1 VLQDEKADAQEGVKK
16 EHAQEEKLY
25 SWHGQDLFGRGGSR
39 TGENAVSQVAGE
51 SSPSLYSVV
60 EGNDNS
66 PEPVHSSLFL
76 TEGAS
81 LLGMERI
88 FQSSSKLS
96 KEETRKERIINP

>member
-1 VLQDEKADAQEGVKK
+1 MPQDEKADAHEGDKK

-25 SWHGQDLFGRGGSR
+25 SWHGQDLFSRGGSR

-60 EGNDNS
+60 GNDNS

-76 TEGAS
+76 TEGAG

-88 FQSSSKLS
+88 FQSS
-96 KEETRKERIINP
+96 KEETRKERTINP

>member
-1 VLQDEKADAQEGVKK
+1 MPQDEKADAHEGDKK

-25 SWHGQDLFGRGGSR
+25 SWHGQDLFSRGGSR

-76 TEGAS
+76 TEGAG

-88 FQSSSKLS
+88 FQSS
-96 KEETRKERIINP
+96 KEETRKERTINP